1 MNKACG
7 IGVCVVCRR
16 FYREFKEV
24 TSMARNNQKVVPE
37 ASSALDRM
45 KYEVAGEIGI
55 NLKQGYNG
63 DILAKD
69 AGHIGGQMV
78 RRLIQQA
85 ENSMKGNTNM
95 GTMR

>member
-1 MNKACG
+1 
-7 IGVCVVCRR
+7 
-16 FYREFKEV
+16 
-24 TSMARNNQKVVPE
+24 MARNNQKVVPE